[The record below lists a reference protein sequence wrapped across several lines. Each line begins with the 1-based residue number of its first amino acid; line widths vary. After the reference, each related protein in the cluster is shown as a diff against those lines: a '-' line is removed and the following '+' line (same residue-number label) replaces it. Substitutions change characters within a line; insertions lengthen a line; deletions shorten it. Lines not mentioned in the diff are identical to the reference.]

1 MSKARLVIM
10 SVVVEGR
17 SQADTARIYGASPSW
32 VSKLVARYHRKGD
45 AAFEPKSRRPKKS
58 PNALDPATVELII
71 ELRQGLNAKGLDS
84 GAHTIAWHLQ
94 QEHSLVVSPATV
106 WRHLKAAGLVPP
118 EPKKRPKASYVRFQ
132 AALPNEMWQSDFT
145 HWRLQDGSDVEI
157 LAFIDDHSR
166 YALSVTA
173 HRRVTGDIVADRFL
187 RTAASMGFPASIL
200 TDNGMVLSWS

>member
-1 MSKARLVIM
+1 
-10 SVVVEGR
+10 
-17 SQADTARIYGASPSW
+17 
-32 VSKLVARYHRKGD
+32 
-45 AAFEPKSRRPKKS
+45 
-58 PNALDPATVELII
+58 
-71 ELRQGLNAKGLDS
+71 
-84 GAHTIAWHLQ
+84 
-94 QEHSLVVSPATV
+94 
-106 WRHLKAAGLVPP
+106 
-118 EPKKRPKASYVRFQ
+118 
-132 AALPNEMWQSDFT
+132 MWQSDFT